1 MASKFRSQLKTND
14 DRRLKKIT
22 YQLKFLREESLERN
36 EFLQL
41 YRLELREALA
51 QYLGEMGILDTS
63 NQSVESPKNDTP
75 GLTPDE
81 NADSAVDA
89 ASDSIP
95 EEEFEGLAELKKL
108 YRKIVTLTHPDKVE
122 HMTGLTDEE
131 RLDRAQI
138 YRQACESFELRRMDD
153 LVELAVYL
161 GIDVDI
167 PMSVKID
174 RIQNQVDR
182 LKTELESITKM
193 IEWIWGNN
201 FGNNLV
207 RARVLGAICHE
218 MGIHHQD
225 ESTLIEFINRYDSD
239 EARAAQRKVGTRP
252 EKRKSGESPKRRNK
266 DV

>member
-41 YRLELREALA
+41 YRLELREALS
-51 QYLGEMGILDTS
+51 QYLHEMGILDTL
-63 NQSVESPKNDTP
+63 NSPTELSEDDAP
-75 GLTPDE
+75 GLTP
-81 NADSAVDA
+81 NKNVDPTA
-89 ASDSIP
+89 GIAPDDAP

-122 HMTGLTDEE
+122 HMLDLTDEE

-174 RIQNQVDR
+174 RIQNQVNR
-182 LKTELESITKM
+182 LKTELDSITKM

-207 RARVLGAICHE
+207 RARILGAICHE

-225 ESTLIEFINRYDSD
+225 ESSLIDFIDRYDSD
-239 EARAAQRKVGTRP
+239 EARVAQRKVGTRP
-252 EKRKSGESPKRRNK
+252 EKRKAGEAPKRRNN